1 MASAIAHGFACE
13 TKYVVQDAES
23 GLFLMPLDG
32 DVGYTRWLHEAGRF
46 DELAEAMDTGLF
58 NLAGKFHV
66 TEVVA

>member
-1 MASAIAHGFACE
+1 MASALPLLS

-46 DELAEAMDTGLF
+46 EELAEAVDTGEFVLGGRF
-58 NLAGKFHV
+58 FV
-66 TEVVA
+66 TEVAGA